1 MEKLKV
7 AVIGAGAIARNHVQG
22 YRNAGAEVLAICDV
36 NPAALEKAK
45 TEMNIPAGF
54 TDIKKI
60 LGDKAI
66 AAVSICTPNAL
77 HCEMTVAALKAGK
90 HVLCE
95 KPMALEPRQAEEMVK
110 AARKADRVLMLGHN
124 NRFTPEVQQVNRMR
138 EQGLLGEVY
147 HAKASII
154 RRRGIPG
161 LGGWFTTR
169 AKSGG
174 GPLIDIGIHAIDR
187 AWYMM
192 GKPRPVA
199 VSGICYN
206 KFGRDIEKYVC
217 VGMWAGPRK
226 LDGVMDVEDFA
237 AALIRFDNGATMQVE
252 VSWAANREDEPMKSV
267 IMGDKAGVL
276 LVNDDLTIFGERDNS
291 LVTEKVAFDKSIYP
305 DRHQHFVD
313 CLTRGVTCTCPGED
327 GLAMQRVLYGIQKS
341 SDANK
346 EVRL

>member
-1 MEKLKV
+1 MGKLKV
-7 AVIGAGAIARNHVQG
+7 GVIGAGAIAKNHVQG
-22 YRNAGAEVLAICDV
+22 YRNAGAEILAICDV

-45 TEMNIPAGF
+45 AEMNIPLGV
-54 TDIKKI
+54 TDLRDI
-60 LGDKAI
+60 LGNKDI
-66 AAVSICTPNAL
+66 EAVSVCTPNFL

-95 KPMALEPRQAEEMVK
+95 KPMALDPKQAETMVK
-110 AARKADRVLMLGHN
+110 AAAKADRILMLGHN

-138 EQGLLGEVY
+138 EQGVLGEVY

-192 GKPRPVA
+192 GKPKPVA

-206 KFGRDIEKYVC
+206 KFGCDIAKYVC

-226 LDGVMDVEDFA
+226 LDGIMDVEDFA
-237 AALIRFDNGATMQVE
+237 AALVRFENGATMQVE
-252 VSWAANREDEPMKSV
+252 VSWACNREDEPMKSV
-267 IMGDKAGVL
+267 IMGDKAGII
-276 LVNDDLTIFGERDNS
+276 LVNDDLTLFSEADNM
-291 LVTEKVAFDKSIYP
+291 LTTQKVAFDKTIYK

-313 CLTRGVTCTCPGED
+313 CVTKGVTCTCPGAD
-327 GLAMQRVLYGIQKS
+327 GLAMQKVLYGIQAS
-341 SDANK
+341 SDQGK